1 MSLTDQNSVDF
12 VTKARDYRERINLLI
27 SRSEFRKYYDG
38 CEVLG
43 KTKIIC
49 VGQLYNSIS
58 LKLSS
63 RRLDL

>member
-27 SRSEFRKYYDG
+27 SRSDFRKYYDG

-43 KTKIIC
+43 KMKELDL
-49 VGQLYNSIS
+49 VKLYNSTFF
-58 LKLSS
+58 KF
-63 RRLDL
+63 